1 MCSAEQSADAPG
13 VVPCALDRYFHGI
26 AAAARAADAERE
38 TAPLLPLEL
47 VEKPP
52 GFAEFAAVS
61 DIGLTRVEQ
70 RTYLLDLTRN
80 PGTRTTKTLASLLM
94 VARAAAHVRKT
105 GERVLFLT
113 PTSGNKG
120 MALRDA
126 VARAYTSGLASP
138 EEVRSAVLVPAASR
152 YKFRDSALN
161 ADPALRAANPVLVAD
176 VGEPSEVKAMAGRVL
191 TGYADRVFDTTGFR
205 LCYTHDLDNYRVG
218 DATRAFAEAELLPLT
233 PESASRVH
241 AHAVSSAFGLL
252 GYHLGHRML
261 TEGMAGFPRPASHP
275 AFLLV
280 QQLATPDLVT
290 SLGVQ
295 PPEYAYDAAAA
306 LWRQS
311 SVPSVPEFPAA
322 TDDPQEVIDPTF
334 WTRRPATSALI
345 GAVIRRHG
353 GGGVVVSKRECI
365 ERLDRVRGL
374 VAEAGIA
381 IARDPSLIQEWS
393 LVKAF
398 AGVLVARERGL
409 IAESADVV
417 VHGAGYYSDDLID
430 PFPAEHLGRADTTE
444 ELAGAVLAAARV

>member
-1 MCSAEQSADAPG
+1 MVRSTEQSVGAPG
-13 VVPCALDRYFHGI
+13 VVPCALDRYFHEI
-26 AAAARAADAERE
+26 AAAARAAEAERE
-38 TAPLLPLEL
+38 TAPVLPLEL
-47 VEKPP
+47 VEKPL
-52 GFAEFAAVS
+52 GFTNFADAS
-61 DIGLTRVEQ
+61 DIGLNRVDR
-70 RTYLLDLTRN
+70 RTYLLDLMRN
-80 PGTRTTKTLASLLM
+80 PATRTTKTLASLLM

-126 VARAYTSGLASP
+126 VARAYATGLAAP
-138 EEVRSAVLVPAASR
+138 EEVRSVVLVPADAR
-152 YKFRDSALN
+152 YKFRDSPLT
-161 ADPALRAANPVLVAD
+161 ADSALRASNPVLVAH
-176 VGEPSEVKAMAGRVL
+176 VGQPSEVKAMAGRVL

-218 DATRAFAEAELLPLT
+218 DAARAFAEAELLPLT
-233 PESASRVH
+233 PDSPPRVH

-252 GYHLGHRML
+252 GYHLGHRLL
-261 TEGMAGFPRPASHP
+261 TEGLAGFARPASHP

-295 PPEYAYDAAAA
+295 PPEYAYDATAD
-306 LWRQS
+306 LWRQA
-311 SVPSVPEFPAA
+311 SVPEFPAV

-334 WTRRPATSALI
+334 WTRQPATLARI
-345 GAVIRRHG
+345 GAVIRRFG
-353 GGGVVVSKRECI
+353 GGGVVVSRRECV

-374 VAEAGIA
+374 VAEAGVA
-381 IARDPSLIQEWS
+381 IARDPSLIREWS

-398 AGVLVARERGL
+398 TGVLVARERGL

-430 PFPAEHLGRADTTE
+430 PFPAGYLGRADTAE
-444 ELAGAVLAAARV
+444 ELAGAVLAAASA